1 MVPHL
6 ITALTGPI
14 NELEQRILDSMPAIE
29 RWFRLEWMEH
39 TPPFYTSVDIR
50 NAGFKLAPVDT
61 NLFPGGWNNLT
72 KEMLPL
78 AVQAAMAA
86 IEKICPEARNLL
98 IIPENHTRNTFYL
111 SNVVQLQRI
120 FNMAGLNV
128 RVGSISPEIKK
139 STLIELPN
147 GATLTSP
154 QWIPGASGNDLL
166 MGVNG
171 PSIIALDEE
180 FGWLSYLNPPWK
192 TAFEP
197 VVIIGTIPHILVVG
211 PNQPFKTVADL
222 LAAAKAQPGKLAF
235 ASGGNGTILQMQGE
249 LLQQQTG
256 ARFIHVPYKGDTPAL
271 QDTLAEQVQFMFAPA
286 AAALPHVQAG
296 KLRALAVTSAQR
308 LKSLPSVPTMGE
320 VGMKDFVVEQWQAV
334 FAPARTPTVVV
345 QRLNQEIN
353 KALKDP
359 AVVALADK
367 LGVTLVGGTPQQLG
381 DLQKADSAK
390 WAKVIKDGNIKAD

>member
-1 MVPHL
+1 MTPISLPLHRIARRSLLALGGAMLAASAWAQADWPSGKLITWVVPYPAGGSTDVLGRNIAQRLGPALATNVIVDNKAGATGTIGAAFVAKAQPDGLTLLGTSIGPQAIAPHL
-6 ITALTGPI
+6 MA
-14 NELEQRILDSMPAIE
+14 
-29 RWFRLEWMEH
+29 
-39 TPPFYTSVDIR
+39 
-50 NAGFKLAPVDT
+50 KLPYDH
-61 NLFPGGWNNLT
+61 
-72 KEMLPL
+72 
-78 AVQAAMAA
+78 
-86 IEKICPEARNLL
+86 I
-98 IIPENHTRNTFYL
+98 
-111 SNVVQLQRI
+111 
-120 FNMAGLNV
+120 
-128 RVGSISPEIKK
+128 
-139 STLIELPN
+139 
-147 GATLTSP
+147 
-154 QWIPGASGNDLL
+154 
-166 MGVNG
+166 
-171 PSIIALDEE
+171 
-180 FGWLSYLNPPWK
+180 

-197 VVIIGTIPHILVVG
+197 VVTIGTIPHILVVG
-211 PNQPFKTVADL
+211 TNQPFKTVADL

-256 ARFIHVPYKGDTPAL
+256 VRFIHVPYKGDTPAL

-308 LKSLPSVPTMGE
+308 LKALPEVPTMGE
-320 VGMKDFVVEQWQAV
+320 AGMKDFVVEQWQAV
-334 FAPARTPTVVV
+334 FAPAKTPAPVV

-359 AVVALADK
+359 AVAALADK

>member
-1 MVPHL
+1 MTPISLPLHRIARRSLLALGGAMLAASAWSQADWPGGKLITWVVPYPAGGSTDVLGRNIAQRLGPALSTNVIVDNKAGATGTIGAAFVAKAQPDGLTLLGTSVGPQAIAPHL
-6 ITALTGPI
+6 MA
-14 NELEQRILDSMPAIE
+14 
-29 RWFRLEWMEH
+29 
-39 TPPFYTSVDIR
+39 
-50 NAGFKLAPVDT
+50 KLPYDH
-61 NLFPGGWNNLT
+61 
-72 KEMLPL
+72 
-78 AVQAAMAA
+78 
-86 IEKICPEARNLL
+86 I
-98 IIPENHTRNTFYL
+98 
-111 SNVVQLQRI
+111 
-120 FNMAGLNV
+120 
-128 RVGSISPEIKK
+128 
-139 STLIELPN
+139 
-147 GATLTSP
+147 
-154 QWIPGASGNDLL
+154 
-166 MGVNG
+166 
-171 PSIIALDEE
+171 
-180 FGWLSYLNPPWK
+180 

-197 VVIIGTIPHILVVG
+197 VVTIGTIPHILVVG
-211 PNQPFKTVADL
+211 TNQPFKTVADL

-256 ARFIHVPYKGDTPAL
+256 VRFIHVPYKGDTPAL

-308 LKSLPSVPTMGE
+308 LKALPEVPTMGE
-320 VGMKDFVVEQWQAV
+320 AGMKDFVVEQWQAV
-334 FAPARTPTVVV
+334 FAPAKTPAPVV

-359 AVVALADK
+359 TVAALADK